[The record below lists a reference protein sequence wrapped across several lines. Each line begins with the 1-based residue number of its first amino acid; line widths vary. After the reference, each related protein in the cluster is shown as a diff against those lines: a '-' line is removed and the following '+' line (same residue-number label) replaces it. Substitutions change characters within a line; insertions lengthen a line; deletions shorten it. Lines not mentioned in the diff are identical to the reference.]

1 MPLVT
6 EVVLKPKRDHSIRR
20 RHPWVLS
27 GAIDRIEGAEEPGG
41 WVRVRSAEG
50 EVLGY
55 GHLSPRSALR
65 VRMLTVGKEAPDDEL
80 IAERIRLAV
89 GRRAA
94 QPLLGDTQAARLVNA
109 EGDGLPGLVVDRYA
123 DVVVV
128 KLAAVGMQRRREL
141 VVAALRE
148 ATGAGVGFERADAS
162 AARREGMSTEQGPL
176 WGAAPDGPFEVC
188 ERDRRYRIDVVAGQK
203 TGFYLDQRDAR
214 DLAALLASGRRVLDL
229 FSYSGGFAVAA
240 ALGGASAVTLVESS
254 APALA
259 LAEENLAA
267 NAPELPARFV
277 KRDVHDFLREDQES
291 YDLIVVDP
299 PPLAK
304 NRRDIPG
311 ASRAY
316 KDALLHA
323 LGRSA
328 PGAYLLAFAC
338 SHNIDA
344 DLFRK
349 IVFGAALDSGRAVQ
363 VLRVLGPPVDHPV
376 SIDHPEGN
384 YLTGLLMQA

>member
-1 MPLVT
+1 MKLVT
-6 EVVLKPKRDHSIRR
+6 EVILKRTRDRSIRR
-20 RHPWVLS
+20 RHPWILS
-27 GAIDRIEGAEEPGG
+27 GAIDRVEGVEEPGA

-55 GHLSPRSALR
+55 GHLSPSSALR
-65 VRMLTVGKEAPDDEL
+65 VRMLTVGKEAPDDDL

-89 GRRAA
+89 GRRAEH
-94 QPLLGDTQAARLVNA
+94 PLLGDTQAVRIVNA

-128 KLAAVGMQRRREL
+128 KFSTVGMHLRREQIA
-141 VVAALRE
+141 AALRE
-148 ATGAGVGFERADAS
+148 ATGAGVGFERADAP
-162 AARREGMSTEQGPL
+162 AARREGMPIKQGPL
-176 WGAAPDGPFEVC
+176 WGTAPDGPFEIR
-188 ERDRRYRIDVVAGQK
+188 ERDRRYRVDVIAGQK

-214 DLAALLASGRRVLDL
+214 DLAASLAGGRRVLDL
-229 FSYSGGFAVAA
+229 FSYSGGFSVAA

-267 NAPELPARFV
+267 NAPGLPARFV
-277 KRDVHDFLREDQES
+277 RQDVHEFLREDSEA

-304 NRRDIPG
+304 SRRDVPR

-316 KDALLHA
+316 KDALLYA
-323 LGRSA
+323 LARSA

-349 IVFGAALDSGRAVQ
+349 IAFGAALDAGRTAQ
-363 VLRVLGPPVDHPV
+363 LLRVLGPPVDHPV